1 MKFCIC
7 FFGVIGISLKYT
19 IESIKKNIF
28 NILKERGI
36 EYDVF
41 IHNNRIS
48 HIGVPPLPPTY
59 LRTNKK
65 YPIDNLLYKKL
76 NPKKY
81 KETPQINFD
90 KKYNWEMVFKNGDI
104 HQNNFVSLRN
114 AIREIHSIKKVTQLW
129 KNEEEYDLYL
139 YLRPDLLYINK
150 LDIELILQNIN
161 KKNLLFTPAWDKH
174 LGLNDRLYFG
184 KYNTILKIANRIDM
198 IPELIIKTNIAYN
211 AERFM
216 KQIVNKYKIN
226 TIDIQLKGL
235 RVRANGIIQET
246 GKQLHL
252 S

>member
-28 NILKERGI
+28 DILKERDI

-41 IHNNRIS
+41 IHNNKIS
-48 HIGVPPLPPTY
+48 HITY
-59 LRTNKK
+59 LGTNKK
-65 YPIDNLLYKKL
+65 YLIDNLLYKKL

-81 KETPQINFD
+81 IETPQIDFD
-90 KKYNWEMVFKNGDI
+90 KKYNWEMVFRNGDI
-104 HQNNFVSLRN
+104 HQNNFFSLRN
-114 AIREIHSIKKVTQLW
+114 AIREIYSIKKVTQLW
-129 KNEEEYDLYL
+129 KNKEEYDLYL

-161 KKNLLFTPAWDKH
+161 KKNLLFTPNWDKH
-174 LGLNDRLYFG
+174 YGLNDRLYFG

-198 IPELIIKTNIAYN
+198 IPELITKTNIAYN
-211 AERFM
+211 AERFL